1 MGAHGSDAKPLD
13 LSVYVILDRRFLRG
27 RSLLDVARAVLRG
40 GATILQLR
48 EKEGATREMIELARG
63 LLEVTREAGVPLIIN
78 DRADVA
84 LAVGAEGVHVGPDDL
99 PPEVARRLMGPER
112 VVGFSAGTVE
122 EALAGQQ
129 AQVDYLGVGD
139 VFGTRTKPDAGEPIG
154 VEGLRSIAAAVRI
167 PVVAIGG
174 VTAENAAQA
183 IRAGAAGVAVISAVL
198 SAPDPEEATR
208 ELARRVA
215 EAKTGVGQGN

>member
-215 EAKTGVGQGN
+215 EAKTGVGEGN

>member
-122 EALAGQQ
+122 EAVAGQQ